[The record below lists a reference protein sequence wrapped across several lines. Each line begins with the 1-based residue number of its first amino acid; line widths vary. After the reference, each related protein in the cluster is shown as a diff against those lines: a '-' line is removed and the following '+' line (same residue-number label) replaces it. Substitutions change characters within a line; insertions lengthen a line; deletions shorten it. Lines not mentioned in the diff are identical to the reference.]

1 MRFCFCLV
9 FDLLFFLVKLLTF
22 IYLLPRK
29 PIMVGWVGLGWL
41 VGWLVGHFWLGEKF
55 MSCLS
60 FSFETS
66 TICTCNLGN
75 R

>member
-1 MRFCFCLV
+1 M
-9 FDLLFFLVKLLTF
+9 FFLVKLLTF

-29 PIMVGWVGLGWL
+29 PTMVGWVGLGWL
-41 VGWLVGHFWLGEKF
+41 VGWLEATFGWVLKF

-75 R
+75 FERGSFDP